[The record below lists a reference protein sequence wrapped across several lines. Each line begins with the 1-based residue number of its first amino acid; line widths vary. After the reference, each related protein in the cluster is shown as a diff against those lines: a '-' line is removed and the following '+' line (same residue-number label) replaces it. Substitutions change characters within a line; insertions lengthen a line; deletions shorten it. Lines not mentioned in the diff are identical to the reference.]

1 MLTRRVVGLLL
12 FAIIAVPTFAPAA
25 AATEWDDDNWLWNII
40 GPERLALGDEFG
52 CHGYEGV
59 DIHDEPWAIS
69 GCRDYLTAFTNAS
82 RWGQNPVSFGV
93 PAGEMDSTTADH
105 LHSSGF
111 RIVGDLLESTPS
123 QLHKIDRTTSLEKG
137 QTEMSALEDAAQ
149 DELVSIYWVA
159 RWHDV
164 KIREDKSAISLLE
177 SQDVWFTTWGEWYM
191 HERASHRIGGSY
203 LDNQTIAVG
212 LPEDELWRVPGSV
225 LIEWEIE
232 PETITML
239 GGVEHEL
246 SADEQHLHAG
256 YRFVENG
263 LIATL
268 SPGEYLSFSAANHA
282 PAFTITPMT
291 TFNGLHHSVVIVGH
305 HVTNLHEWSS
315 DFYDSPLRFTWLI
328 ERPAALVMDW
338 RLPVIAVAVLIATP
352 VTIKF
357 LVKRDQRISEDVG
370 SLDSDTD

>member
-93 PAGEMDSTTADH
+93 PAGEMDSTIADH

-159 RWHDV
+159 RWHDL
-164 KIREDKSAISLLE
+164 KIR
-177 SQDVWFTTWGEWYM
+177 
-191 HERASHRIGGSY
+191 
-203 LDNQTIAVG
+203 
-212 LPEDELWRVPGSV
+212 
-225 LIEWEIE
+225 
-232 PETITML
+232 
-239 GGVEHEL
+239 
-246 SADEQHLHAG
+246 
-256 YRFVENG
+256 
-263 LIATL
+263 
-268 SPGEYLSFSAANHA
+268 
-282 PAFTITPMT
+282 
-291 TFNGLHHSVVIVGH
+291 
-305 HVTNLHEWSS
+305 
-315 DFYDSPLRFTWLI
+315 
-328 ERPAALVMDW
+328 
-338 RLPVIAVAVLIATP
+338 
-352 VTIKF
+352 
-357 LVKRDQRISEDVG
+357 
-370 SLDSDTD
+370 